1 MIESQQDFV
10 VAKKFIPFKYLKDLM
25 FMGIRDENVY
35 MYKHIN
41 TRRYIY
47 IDTKGT
53 FFLYDNGDLIEITK
67 EKALAHLLS

>member
-25 FMGIRDENVY
+25 FMGVKGENVY

-53 FFLYDNGDLIEITK
+53 FFLYDNGVLMETTK

>member
-10 VAKKFIPFKYLKDLM
+10 VAKKFIPFKHLKDLM
-25 FMGIRDENVY
+25 FMGVKGENVY

-47 IDTKGT
+47 VDTNGT
-53 FFLYDNGDLIEITK
+53 FFLYDNGVLMETTK
-67 EKALAHLLS
+67 EEALAHLLS

>member
-25 FMGIRDENVY
+25 FMGVKDENVY

-53 FFLYDNGDLIEITK
+53 FFLYDNGDLIETTK
-67 EKALAHLLS
+67 EKAIEHLLS

>member
-25 FMGIRDENVY
+25 FMGVKDENVY

-67 EKALAHLLS
+67 EKA

>member
-25 FMGIRDENVY
+25 FMGVRDENVY

>member
-47 IDTKGT
+47 IDTIGT
-53 FFLYDNGDLIEITK
+53 FFLYDNGDLIETTK
-67 EKALAHLLS
+67 EKALVHLLS

>member
-53 FFLYDNGDLIEITK
+53 FFLYDNGDLMETTK
-67 EKALAHLLS
+67 EEALAHLLS